1 MGKRAQKLRDYFL
14 FDINAV
20 IRFMILSDTILTGA
34 AGLLAP
40 IFALFIHE
48 FISTENSEVVA
59 GIAVGIYLLTKSLLQ
74 VPIAELIDRIR
85 GEKDDFW
92 IMFIFTLIIGV
103 IPLAYLFI
111 HTPLQ
116 LYIVQFIL
124 GLCTAFTFPTY
135 MAIFTRHIDKRKEGT
150 EWGICFTATDLA
162 SALLA
167 IIGGYV
173 ATLQGFPTLII
184 IIVIASIIGSLL
196 LWPIKPY
203 IRMPK
208 KSK

>member
-1 MGKRAQKLRDYFL
+1 MEKRSKKLKSYFL
-14 FDINAV
+14 LDINVV
-20 IRFMILSDTILTGA
+20 IRFLILSDTILLGA
-34 AGLLAP
+34 AGLFAP
-40 IFALFIHE
+40 IFALYIQD
-48 FISTENSEVVA
+48 FISVDNSEIVA
-59 GIAVGIYLLTKSLLQ
+59 GIAVGIYLLTKSIMQ
-74 VPIAELIDRIR
+74 IPIAELVDRIR

-92 IMFIFTLIIGV
+92 IMFIFTLIIAI

-111 HTPLQ
+111 NTPFQ
-116 LYIVQFIL
+116 LYLVQFFL

-135 MAIFTRHIDKRKEGT
+135 MAIFTRHIDKSKEGT
-150 EWGICFTATDLA
+150 EWGVYFTATDLS

-173 ATLQGFPTLII
+173 ASTQGFPALIT

-208 KSK
+208 H

>member
-1 MGKRAQKLRDYFL
+1 MTKRAKKLKNYFL
-14 FDINAV
+14 LDINVV
-20 IRFMILSDTILTGA
+20 IRFLVLSDTILLGA

-40 IFALFIHE
+40 IFALYIQD
-48 FISTENSEVVA
+48 FISTDHSEVVA
-59 GIAVGIYLLTKSLLQ
+59 GIAVGIYLLTKSIMQ
-74 VPIAELIDRIR
+74 IPIAELVDHIR
-85 GEKDDFW
+85 GERDDFW
-92 IMFIFTLIIGV
+92 IMFIFTLIIAL

-111 HTPLQ
+111 HTPFQ

-124 GLCTAFTFPTY
+124 GLCSAFTFPTY
-135 MAIFTRHIDKRKEGT
+135 MAIFTRHIDKSKEGT
-150 EWGICFTATDLA
+150 EWGIYFTATDLS

-173 ATLQGFPTLII
+173 ASTQGFPTLIT
-184 IIVIASIIGSLL
+184 IIVVASIIGSLL

-208 KSK
+208 H